1 MTENRPISHYLL
13 LVLLASVWGCSFFF
27 LKIIAPTVPPLT
39 IAASRISIGALVIAL
54 YTFYQREKLPT
65 HKSIWIKGS
74 VIGLIGTAMPFILI
88 SWSML
93 YINSGTGAICMSV
106 IPLMVF
112 IMAHFVHHDEKMSWL
127 GLIGILFGISGVV
140 VLFYDSISISEDG
153 NMGTYALIAMMF
165 ASFGYAFANILI
177 KRYVK
182 TDPINTSF
190 VMLTT
195 SAIAIWPLAFL
206 IEQPLSIE
214 YGTTEILS
222 LIYLGVLPTGIT
234 TMVLVIFTRIAGS
247 TFVSYN
253 TYLIPIVGVVVGYIF
268 LDEALKQTTILSIIF
283 IAMGIYISQR
293 PNLKSR
299 KSTS

>member
-13 LVLLASVWGCSFFF
+13 LLVLAGVWGCSFLF
-27 LKIIAPTVPPLT
+27 LKIIAPTVPPFT
-39 IAASRISIGALVIAL
+39 IAAIRITIGAIVIAL
-54 YTFYQREKLPT
+54 YVLYKREKLPT
-65 HKSIWIKGS
+65 HKSIWLKGS
-74 VIGLIGTAMPFILI
+74 VIGLIGTGTPFVLI
-88 SWSML
+88 SWAML

-112 IMAHFVHHDEKMSWL
+112 VMAHFVHHDEKMSWY

-140 VLFYDSISISEDG
+140 VLFYDSISISDEG
-153 NMGTYALIAMMF
+153 NMGTYALIAMMA

-177 KRYVK
+177 KRFVK

-195 SAIAIWPLAFL
+195 SAIAIWPVAFMT
-206 IEQPLSIE
+206 EQPLSIE

-222 LIYLGVLPTGIT
+222 LVYLGVLPTGIA

-253 TYLIPIVGVVVGYIF
+253 TYLIPIVGVIVGYIF

-283 IAMGIYISQR
+283 IALGIFISQR
-293 PNLKSR
+293 PRLKSR
-299 KSTS
+299 KP